1 MRWGHLV
8 ARSHLLRLFRLL
20 AVLPLLAG
28 PGASAVLAAPKVDI
42 VTIEKGDRLT
52 CEIKGLERG
61 RLTVSTDPL
70 DTVAVYWERIEQLA
84 STRLYEV
91 ELSDGQRYFGALG
104 GTVPRRLLV
113 GVGAGAMDLAMDDV
127 IRITPLEAGFWHRI
141 DGNIDAGFSFNK
153 ADLETRWT
161 LNAAAEYRSRSYE
174 GKLTLTSQLTVREDA
189 DELSRNALSLAG
201 RRLFG
206 RRWFGVLIGQLQEN
220 QELSLDLRSVVGGGA
235 GRYLVQSNSTVLQ
248 VFSGL
253 VYTREHFSD
262 GSGRNSPELALG
274 TTWDWF
280 SARSNDIDLSTTAIG
295 YFNVGGQGRTRF
307 ELQSALR
314 FEFLKDFYC
323 SVNGYNSVDSDPP
336 EGSAHADAGLSLTL
350 GWKF

>member
-1 MRWGHLV
+1 MRWLCAA
-8 ARSHLLRLFRLL
+8 ARSHQPVLTGLL
-20 AVLPLLAG
+20 AVVALLAG
-28 PGASAVLAAPKVDI
+28 PCVAAALAAPKTDT

-61 RLTVSTDPL
+61 KLRVSTDPL
-70 DTVAVYWERIEQLA
+70 DTVSVYWSRIELLA
-84 STRLYEV
+84 SPRLFEV
-91 ELSDGQRYFGALG
+91 ELADGQRYFGALG
-104 GTVPRRLLV
+104 GTVSRRLVV
-113 GVGAGAMDLAMDDV
+113 GVGAGAIDLSMDDV

-141 DGNIDAGFSFNK
+141 DGSIDAGFSFNK
-153 ADLETRWT
+153 AELETRWT

-174 GKLTLTSQLTVREDA
+174 GNASLASQLTIRDDA
-189 DELSRNALSLAG
+189 EELSRNTVSVAG
-201 RRLFG
+201 RRVFK
-206 RRWFGVLIGQLQEN
+206 RRWFGVIFGQLQEN
-220 QELSLDLRSVVGGGA
+220 QELSLELRSVIGGGA

-253 VYTREHFSD
+253 VYMRERFTDASW
-262 GSGRNSPELALG
+262 RNSPELAVG

-280 SARSNDIDLSTTAIG
+280 SARSNDIDLSTTGVG
-295 YFNVGGQGRTRF
+295 YFNVGGLGRTRF

-323 SVNGYNSVDSDPP
+323 SVNGYNSYDSKPP
-336 EGSAHADAGLSLTL
+336 EGSANADAGLSLTL

>member
-1 MRWGHLV
+1 MT
-8 ARSHLLRLFRLL
+8 LL
-20 AVLPLLAG
+20 AVAALLGGPCAGEAQAG
-28 PGASAVLAAPKVDI
+28 PKIDV

-61 RLTVSTDPL
+61 RLTISTDPL
-70 DTVAVYWERIEQLA
+70 DTVSVYWDRIELLA
-84 STRLYEV
+84 SPRVFEV

-104 GTVPRRLLV
+104 GVVRRHLTV
-113 GVGAGAMDLAMDDV
+113 GVGAAAIDLAMDDV

-141 DGNIDAGFSFNK
+141 NGNVDAGFSFNK

-161 LNAAAEYRSRSYE
+161 LNAAAEYRSRKHE
-174 GKLTLTSQLTVREDA
+174 GNASLSSQLTVRDQA
-189 DELSRNALSLAG
+189 DELSRNTVNVAG
-201 RRLFG
+201 RRLLTH
-206 RRWFGVLIGQLQEN
+206 RWFGVVFGQLQQN
-220 QELSLDLRSVVGGGA
+220 QELSLDLRSVLGGGA

-253 VYTREHFSD
+253 VYTRERFTDASW
-262 GSGRNSPELALG
+262 RNSPELAVG

-280 SARSNDIDLSTTAIG
+280 SARSNDIDLSTTAVG

-323 SVNGYNSVDSDPP
+323 SVNGYNSYDSKPP
-336 EGSAHADAGLSLTL
+336 EGNANADAGLSLTL